1 MMPLHYMRLAHTF
14 VYSLLSAY
22 RRSVTYCRLF
32 LGGSAV
38 FFRKTEITVVCEL
51 VRLISQDIE
60 YIRAHGVVIPH
71 PLRMR
76 KALGSIPNLFTSFAC
91 VIMCERLYLW
101 MVPLHVTSDHTHM
114 TRIEL
119 AIFSV

>member
-1 MMPLHYMRLAHTF
+1 M
-14 VYSLLSAY
+14 
-22 RRSVTYCRLF
+22 
-32 LGGSAV
+32 
-38 FFRKTEITVVCEL
+38 VCEL

-60 YIRAHGVVIPH
+60 YIRAHGVVVPH

-76 KALGSIPNLFTSFAC
+76 QALGSIPNLFTSFAC

-101 MVPLHVTSDHTHM
+101 MVPLHVNSDYTHL